1 MKKTAIMVIIAMIIT
16 AAITYSITR
25 RPLPVNTAVETHAEA
40 DSHANEP
47 EGAHSDEESTAPKI
61 DVKTEFALA
70 GDSWDTIAATGKV
83 GPNVN
88 KVVKVSPR
96 ISGKVVRIYSN
107 IGDMVRGGQT
117 IATISS
123 IELAEA
129 RALYRQAAAKVK
141 AAESAYNQQVQLAKL
156 GAFSKRPVEEASA
169 QYSSSQG
176 DLSEAKGELAQN
188 KSELVRAESE
198 LAQCIA
204 RLDRAKELYKDQIVS
219 RHDLETAEA
228 EFRRDSAD
236 VETIKAKIKQDED
249 MIRHAEAQVEISKT
263 YLTREEKV
271 QNSNLL
277 TSRELQ
283 SAKSELTMARIELR
297 AASDNIK
304 VLGASP
310 SGSGE
315 MISITSPISGKIIER
330 AINIGEMA
338 DPSSILFTVMNLSDV
353 WIEANV
359 YEKDLS
365 RIKKGQVA
373 QIKVNTYPDR
383 VFSGKITHISDTL
396 DSESGTARIRCAVS
410 NPMGLLKPAM
420 FATVNIIT
428 AKRRGAVLIAKAAI
442 LDEAGKKIIFIPC
455 MDCEEDVKAK
465 KSICGAYDKREV
477 KTGSVHGDRI
487 EVLSGINPG
496 EEVVTTGAFQLKTAY
511 GSGTLE
517 AGCSDH

>member
-1 MKKTAIMVIIAMIIT
+1 MIIIAMLIT

-25 RPLPVNTAVETHAEA
+25 RSQPADTALETHEEA

-47 EGAHSDEESTAPKI
+47 EGTHSDEESTAPKI

-70 GDSWDTIAATGKV
+70 GDSWDAITATGKV
-83 GPNVN
+83 GPNAN

-96 ISGKVVRIYSN
+96 ISGKVVRVYSN
-107 IGDMVRGGQT
+107 IGDVVRSGQT

-129 RALYRQAAAKVK
+129 RAVYRQASAKVK

-156 GAFSKRPVEEASA
+156 GAFSKRPVEEARA

-188 KSELVRAESE
+188 KSELIKAESE

-204 RLDRAKELYKDQIVS
+204 RLNRAKELYKDQIVS
-219 RHDLETAEA
+219 RHDLETAET

-236 VETIKAKIKQDED
+236 VETIKAKIGQAED
-249 MIRHAEAQVEISKT
+249 MIRHAEAQVGISKT

-271 QNSNLL
+271 LDSNLL

-283 SAKSELTMARIELR
+283 SAKSELAMAKIELR
-297 AASDNIK
+297 AASDAIK

-310 SGSGE
+310 AGTGE
-315 MISITSPISGKIIER
+315 MISIVSPISGKIVER

-353 WIEANV
+353 WVEANV

-365 RIKKGQVA
+365 RIKKGQVT
-373 QIKVNTYPDR
+373 QIKVNTYPDK
-383 VFSGKITHISDTL
+383 VFSGRITHISDTL
-396 DSESGTARIRCAVS
+396 DAESRTARIRCAVL
-410 NPMGLLKPAM
+410 NPAGLLKPEM

-428 AKRRGAVLIAKAAI
+428 AKRQGAVLIAKSAI
-442 LDEAGKKIIFIPC
+442 LDEAGKKIVFVPC

-465 KSICGAYDKREV
+465 KSACGSYDKREV
-477 KTGSVHGDRI
+477 ETGPVHDNRI

-517 AGCSDH
+517 AGCTDH